1 MDVGKVAH
9 GMQFGWHQRVD
20 NNWRVGLTTHGGCLE
35 RINSLDQVNGEM
47 MVKFGNDFGPNWIPH
62 TNIPHRNWYFFDN
75 PEIPQLLH
83 SHAANPSGKKT
94 FVRFTQG
101 DVFTNSQNST
111 PDSSRL
117 DAVLTDLSGGTVTL
131 ENLIRP
137 VPVRLKNTR
146 RVLLCPVTNNSFK
159 YYYNT
164 TQAHW
169 LWRWCAWCETHG
181 YEPVVRKKTT
191 REHRRDNPQARLY
204 NHLLLEDYAFTIS
217 QHSVS
222 AVESIMA
229 GTPAV
234 TTGPSPIG
242 SMNTPPEWAEQDVF
256 VIPEVEK
263 VWEWIQRWASN
274 TYHKQELFSES
285 WRQ

>member
-1 MDVGKVAH
+1 MDLGKAAH
-9 GMQFGWHQRVD
+9 GMQFGWHQRVA
-20 NNWRVGLTTHGGCLE
+20 NNWKIGLVSHGGCLE
-35 RINSLDQVNGEM
+35 RINSLDQITGEM
-47 MVKFGNDFGPNWIPH
+47 LVKFGNNFGADWIDHKLVPH
-62 TNIPHRNWYFFDN
+62 GNWYFFDN

-83 SHAANPSGKKT
+83 CHPANPRGRKNY
-94 FVRFTQG
+94 VRFTRG
-101 DVFTNSQNST
+101 DLFTNSQNST
-111 PDSSRL
+111 PDHSRL
-117 DAVLTDLSGGTVTL
+117 EGVLKDLGNADTTV
-131 ENLIRP
+131 ENIVRP

-164 TQAHW
+164 TQVDW
-169 LWRWCAWCETHG
+169 LWRWSAWCEQHG
-181 YEPVVRKKTT
+181 FQPAVRRKPT
-191 REHRRDNPQARLY
+191 REYRRDNPDCRLY

-217 QHSVS
+217 QHSVA

-229 GTPAV
+229 GVPAV
-234 TTGPSPIG
+234 TTGPNSIG
-242 SMNTPPEWAEQDVF
+242 PMSTPPEWAEQDVF

-285 WRQ
+285 WNK